1 VKPALRSPIAVT
13 SRIDGS
19 SSMSRI
25 LASTPGSMP

>member
-1 VKPALRSPIAVT
+1 LRSPIAVT

-25 LASTPGSMP
+25 LASIRGSMP